1 MLFLC
6 TPDTICRRWWHIFAF
21 GTFGRKK
28 QVYPET
34 GCIYHHCLYCLVVS
48 FVFVV
53 FWSFWKSMQWTTCSA
68 KGHDLEKPTVLLGDL
83 PFMDTLK
90 RVMSKEARLKYK
102 QMRERRNLRRKV
114 PKVYYVSKGGKVSGT
129 KLLAMSATYP
139 TRFANALVKLWV
151 DAFQA
156 FHVLHTPG
164 PMAIWCGYC
173 GCVFW
178 SHKAMFLIF
187 SGVSAGVACFLCRK
201 WNQTE

>member
-1 MLFLC
+1 
-6 TPDTICRRWWHIFAF
+6 
-21 GTFGRKK
+21 
-28 QVYPET
+28 
-34 GCIYHHCLYCLVVS
+34 
-48 FVFVV
+48 
-53 FWSFWKSMQWTTCSA
+53 
-68 KGHDLEKPTVLLGDL
+68 
-83 PFMDTLK
+83 MDTLK

-164 PMAIWCGYC
+164 PMAI
-173 GCVFW
+173 
-178 SHKAMFLIF
+178 
-187 SGVSAGVACFLCRK
+187 
-201 WNQTE
+201 